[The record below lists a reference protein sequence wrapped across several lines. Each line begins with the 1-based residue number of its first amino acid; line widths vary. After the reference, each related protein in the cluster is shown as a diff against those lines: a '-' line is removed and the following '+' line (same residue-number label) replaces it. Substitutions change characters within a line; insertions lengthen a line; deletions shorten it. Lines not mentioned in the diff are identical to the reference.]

1 MVNRSKRTNWVR
13 NFAIVFL
20 IALLI
25 GVGAVIGARRYYNEN
40 LKPVSSVTSVVEVTI
55 PSGYTLPQI
64 ADLFKEKQL
73 IRSSQVFQQYVRNNG
88 AAEDIKA
95 GTYEISPSNSVQEIV
110 AIITEGKIASNLVTI
125 PPGTRVDQIERILRN
140 SGYSAEEAQ
149 AALEPAN
156 YSDHP
161 ALVDKPK
168 KASLEGYLY
177 PESFQRTSETS
188 AQDIIRLSLDEM
200 QKRLTPERR
209 EAYVKQGLSVHRAVT
224 LASILEREVVTQD
237 DRQQAA
243 QVFLK
248 RLNEDI
254 KLQSDATAK
263 YGAVLAGVDEELNY
277 SQTLVYSSAYNTYQN
292 AGLPPGP
299 ISNVSESALQAV
311 ATPAKTD
318 WLFFVSGDDG
328 TTYFSRTAAEHEAL
342 TERYCKKLCGN

>member
-1 MVNRSKRTNWVR
+1 MASKSKRKSWVR
-13 NFAIVFL
+13 SFAIVFL
-20 IALLI
+20 VALLVGI
-25 GVGAVIGARRYYNEN
+25 AAIVGVRRYYNEN
-40 LKPVSSVTSVVEVTI
+40 LKPVSSTGVLVEVEI
-55 PSGYTLPQI
+55 PNGYTLPQI
-64 ADLFKEKQL
+64 ADLLKEKQL
-73 IRSSQVFQQYVRNNG
+73 VRSSQVFQQYVRNNG

-95 GTYEISPSNSVQEIV
+95 GTYELSSSNSVQEIV

-125 PPGTRVDQIERILRN
+125 PPGTRIDQVERILRN
-140 SGYSAEEAQ
+140 SGYSVEEAK

-156 YSDHP
+156 YKNHP

-168 KASLEGYLY
+168 NASLEGYLY
-177 PESFQRTSETS
+177 PESFQRTSATS
-188 AQDIIRLSLDEM
+188 AQEIITLSLDEM
-200 QKRLTPERR
+200 QQRLTPERR
-209 EAYVKQGLSVHRAVT
+209 EAFAKQGLSVHKAIT
-224 LASILEREVVTQD
+224 LASILEREVVTQG

-263 YGAVLAGVDEELNY
+263 YGAVVAGVDDELNY
-277 SQTLVYSSAYNTYQN
+277 SQTLVYGSKYNTYQN

-299 ISNVSESALQAV
+299 ISNVSESSLDAV
-311 ATPAKTD
+311 AKPANTD

-328 TTYFSRTAAEHEAL
+328 KTYFSRTAAEHQAL

>member
-1 MVNRSKRTNWVR
+1 MASKPKRKSWVR

-20 IALLI
+20 VALLI
-25 GVGAVIGARRYYNEN
+25 GVGAIVGARRYYNEN
-40 LKPVSSVTSVVEVTI
+40 LKPVSSSSAVIEVTI
-55 PSGYTLPQI
+55 PTGYTLPQI
-64 ADLFKEKQL
+64 ADLLKEKQL

-88 AAEDIKA
+88 VAEDIKA
-95 GTYEISPSNSVQEIV
+95 GTYELSPSNSVQEIV

-125 PPGTRVDQIERILRN
+125 PPGTRVDQVERILRN
-140 SGYSAEEAQ
+140 SGYSAEEAK
-149 AALEPAN
+149 AALNPSN
-156 YSDHP
+156 YADHP

-168 KASLEGYLY
+168 SASLEGYLY

-188 AQDIIRLSLDEM
+188 AQQIITLSLDEM
-200 QKRLTPERR
+200 QQRLTPERR
-209 EAYVKQGLSVHRAVT
+209 EAFAKQGLSVHKAVT
-224 LASILEREVVTQD
+224 LASILEREVVTQA

-248 RLNEDI
+248 RLNEGI

-263 YGAVLAGVDEELNY
+263 YGAVLDGVDEQLSY
-277 SQTLVYSSAYNTYQN
+277 SQILVYGSKYNTYQN

-299 ISNVSESALQAV
+299 VSNASESSLDAV
-311 ATPAKTD
+311 ANPAKTD

-328 TTYFSRTAAEHEAL
+328 KTYFSRTAAEHEAL